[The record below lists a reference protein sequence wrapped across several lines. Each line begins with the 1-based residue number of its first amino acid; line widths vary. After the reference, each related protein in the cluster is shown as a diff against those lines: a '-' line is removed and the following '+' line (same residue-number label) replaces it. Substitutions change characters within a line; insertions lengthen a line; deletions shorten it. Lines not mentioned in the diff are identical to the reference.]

1 MGLNEITKRILCS
14 ISPKLATR
22 IMYFYNFKKS
32 LHLRNPQNFNEK
44 MQYLKLYTYYEN
56 PVITQCA
63 DKFCVRG
70 YLRDKG
76 YAYLLPEFLGVLVR
90 RKSSK
95 RLVCFSEP
103 IRCQV

>member
-22 IMYFYNFKKS
+22 IMYFYKFRKPLN
-32 LHLRNPQNFNEK
+32 LRNAQNFNEK

-63 DKFCVRG
+63 DKFRVRG
-70 YLRDKG
+70 CLRDKG
-76 YAYLLPEFLGVLVR
+76 VAFV
-90 RKSSK
+90 
-95 RLVCFSEP
+95 
-103 IRCQV
+103 